1 MGLKGAVFSLVN
13 HVGISVG
20 WRALHRR
27 NQVTIL
33 CYHDPAPEMMTGHLG
48 WLSKRYNLI
57 TLEDYLAWRQGNI
70 SELPPHALVITLD
83 DGHAGNAR
91 LLEVFRHHRAKPT
104 IFLCSDIVGTHRHYW
119 WQDVVSA
126 PQRQRLKRLPDAAR
140 LRALQETGFDEAREY
155 ADRSALSSDEIGAMR
170 ETVDFEAHTRLHPVL
185 PMCDEQRARDE
196 ISGCKRILAERF
208 GLDTWAFAYP
218 NGDYC
223 DRDVRL
229 VKDSGFRCALT
240 IDAGFNDAR
249 TDIFRLKRI
258 LIPDNA
264 GLDELAVKAS
274 GFWGFLLRLAGKKSP
289 FGYHAMHEN

>member
-1 MGLKGAVFSLVN
+1 MGLKDTVFSLVN
-13 HVGISVG
+13 HVGIPVG
-20 WRALHRR
+20 WRALHRW

-33 CYHDPAPEMMTGHLG
+33 CYHDPVPEMMARHLG

-57 TLEDYLAWRQGNI
+57 PLEDYFAWRQGSI

-91 LLEVFRHHRAKPT
+91 LLEVFRHQGVKPT

-119 WQDVVSA
+119 WQDVASES
-126 PQRQRLKRLPDAAR
+126 QRQRLKRLPDAAR
-140 LRALQETGFDEAREY
+140 LRALHETGFAETREY
-155 ADRSALSSDEIGAMR
+155 ADRSALSSDEVGAMR

-196 ISGCKRILAERF
+196 ISGCKRVLAERF

-229 VKDSGFRCALT
+229 VKESGFRCGLT
-240 IDAGFNDAR
+240 IDAGFNDAK

-264 GLDELAVKAS
+264 SLDELAVKAS
-274 GFWGFLLRLAGKKSP
+274 GLWSLLLRLAGKKPP